1 MAAGRIFLAF
11 VFLSLVAP
19 AGAQAELIVPDT
31 GARDVFALDDT
42 LVYNR
47 VFGRHTPSRVRP
59 WMRVVDGRRLRA
71 RGVPRGARGSAI
83 GRDYKGRVVL
93 TMATYRGSGTQWWI
107 YYVRQDRARRLTS
120 LRGPCDPDYV
130 SIWRQRVAYVVNSIC
145 KRRGARG
152 VFLRTGR
159 QVRHLA
165 GFAPR
170 RDLYDWY
177 MPVLRGATLLAL
189 SGNGDGDGTLWRMTD
204 RGRVCWAPIPGADTT
219 EIGFVGAWI
228 EGRTL
233 LWWLTDSHGG
243 DRDTGGLVG
252 VELGGTCGRPGPT
265 GPVPLPE
272 RPSRIYHRDISG
284 SSLFYA
290 ETDGIHRAIRPS
302 GPVTTPPP
310 NDDFANA
317 EPLASTVP
325 SSREVTIG
333 RATLE
338 PGEQSLGTRS
348 IWFSFRPT
356 ASRRLSVEGSN
367 GVFTGSSVGSLQS
380 VGTRDNQG
388 VTTFDA
394 QAGQT
399 YWIVVTCPPFPSAD
413 YEYACDLPSDLA
425 IRPG

>member
-1 MAAGRIFLAF
+1 MTAARIIVAF
-11 VFLSLVAP
+11 VFLSLLAP
-19 AGAQAELIVPDT
+19 AGAQAELIVPDN
-31 GARDVFALDDT
+31 GARRVFALDDT
-42 LVYNR
+42 VVYQR
-47 VFGRHTPSRVRP
+47 VFGRPGTVSRTRP

-71 RGVPRGARGSAI
+71 RGVPRGAYGSAI

-93 TMATYRGSGTQWWI
+93 TMATYRGSGIQWWI
-107 YYVRQDRARRLTS
+107 YDVRQDRARRLTS
-120 LRGPCDPDYV
+120 LRGPCAADAV
-130 SIWRQRVAYVVNSIC
+130 SIWRRRVAYTVSSRC
-145 KRRGARG
+145 ARRGALG

-159 QVRHLA
+159 RVRHLA

-170 RDLYDWY
+170 RDLYGWY
-177 MPVLRGATLLAL
+177 LPVLRGGTLLAV

-204 RGRVCWAPIPGADTT
+204 RGRVCRAPIPGADTT
-219 EIGFVGAWI
+219 EISFLGAWI

-233 LWWLTDSHGG
+233 LWWLTTTFGG
-243 DRDTGGLVG
+243 DRDDGGLVG
-252 VELGGTCGRPGPT
+252 VELGGTCERPGPT

-272 RPSRIYHRDISG
+272 RPS
-284 SSLFYA
+284 
-290 ETDGIHRAIRPS
+290 HRAIRSS

-317 EPLASTVP
+317 EPLPSTVP

-338 PGEQSLGTRS
+338 PGEQSPGEGSVWFYGTRS

-356 ASRRLSVEGSN
+356 ASQRLSVEGSN

-388 VTTFDA
+388 VTITFDA
-394 QAGQT
+394 HAGET
-399 YWIVVTCPPFPSAD
+399 YSIVVTCPLFPSAD
-413 YEYACDLPSDLA
+413 YEYTCDLPSNLA